1 MTIMFEDTTE
11 PVKIS
16 RGRPRE
22 TTVFDAPVGELA
34 KHPGNG
40 KAKRFR
46 IPEDAYEA
54 VRKDLRSAGRLHGV
68 NVRIH
73 PELIVGKNGNEF
85 EITFAVHPRATRKNS
100 DDANSV

>member
-1 MTIMFEDTTE
+1 MTITFEDATE

-22 TTVFDAPVGELA
+22 ATIFDAPVGELA
-34 KHPGNG
+34 QHPGNG

-46 IPEDAYEA
+46 IPEAAYEA
-54 VRKDLRSAGRLHGV
+54 SCKYLRSAGRLHNV

-73 PELIVGKNGNEF
+73 PNPVVGKNGNEMVV
-85 EITFAVHPRATRKNS
+85 TFAVHPRATRKNS